1 MFINSFGEKIISDDV
16 YINNILEINLA
27 GVTNPN
33 PDYRMMQNVIPSKMN
48 YRYYVFEYVLEGKG
62 YIETPE
68 KNYTVYA
75 GDMYF
80 LNKGQYHIYYADH
93 KNPFK
98 KEFIVL
104 RGELA
109 DRLAALYQ
117 VEDSVIVRQMDIH
130 PIFER
135 IFANIER
142 EDVIPNDEL
151 ELLIVQLFQQVKK
164 QEPGRKKEKDLAVQI
179 KDYLYDHIR
188 ENLTVAKMISDLHI
202 SKSVA
207 HRFFAERY
215 GISVMK
221 YYMTIKLDYAKQ
233 LIRQTDE
240 SIAEIAHYLSFEDEK
255 YFSKC
260 FKKEY
265 GMTPSQFRKYPKLDS
280 TREYKE

>member
-1 MFINSFGEKIISDDV
+1 
-16 YINNILEINLA
+16 
-27 GVTNPN
+27 
-33 PDYRMMQNVIPSKMN
+33 MMQNVIPSKMN

-164 QEPGRKKEKDLAVQI
+164 QEPGRKKEKDLAVQEAVT
-179 KDYLYDHIR
+179 L
-188 ENLTVAKMISDLHI
+188 ISDAA
-202 SKSVA
+202 VEA
-207 HRFFAERY
+207 AE
-215 GISVMK
+215 
-221 YYMTIKLDYAKQ
+221 
-233 LIRQTDE
+233 
-240 SIAEIAHYLSFEDEK
+240 
-255 YFSKC
+255 
-260 FKKEY
+260 
-265 GMTPSQFRKYPKLDS
+265 
-280 TREYKE
+280 